1 MNSIEKV
8 PRGVLGCGILLRT
21 ERLEIYAVAA
31 RCIDG
36 TANIVVVL
44 RAVLVDCV
52 VIVLG
57 VVRACQQNQWVA
69 AVFLQPIFFTSSRGN
84 GREKR
89 S

>member
-1 MNSIEKV
+1 LNSIEKV
-8 PRGVLGCGILLRT
+8 PRGILGCGILLRT

-57 VVRACQQNQWVA
+57 EVRAYA
-69 AVFLQPIFFTSSRGN
+69 
-84 GREKR
+84 
-89 S
+89 